1 MDECG
6 IRYVVVGGVALNL
19 YGIPRTTVDLDLFVD
34 LEEGNLRRFLE
45 CMEGLGLRLLQPVD
59 KDAILD
65 PKERV
70 RWGEEK
76 NAIVLTFFNP
86 KDPTETVDF
95 FIEEILP
102 FGEVYGRRRVLE
114 GEGYRV
120 SLIGLEDLIKLK
132 ELSGREKD
140 QYDLNI
146 LRRIKDEAKG

>member
-1 MDECG
+1 LDKCG
-6 IRYVVVGGVALNL
+6 IRYVIVGGVALNL

-34 LEEGNLRRFLE
+34 LEEGNLKRFLE

-65 PKERV
+65 SEERG
-70 RWGEEK
+70 RLRDEK

-95 FIEEILP
+95 FIDEILP

-120 SLIGLEDLIKLK
+120 SLISLEDLIRLK

-140 QYDLNI
+140 LYDLNI
-146 LRRIKDEAKG
+146 LRRIKDGAEG